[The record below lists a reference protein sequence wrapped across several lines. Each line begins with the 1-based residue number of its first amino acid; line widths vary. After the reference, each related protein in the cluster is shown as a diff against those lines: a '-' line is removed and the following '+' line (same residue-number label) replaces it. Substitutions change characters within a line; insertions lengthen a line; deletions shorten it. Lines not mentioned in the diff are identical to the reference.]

1 MNKNKQKVI
10 AILTALTFV
19 LLAGCTDNKAAET
32 PKTTEKQVETQTQ
45 GNQGTSENKK
55 EEQLQDGHENEADLK
70 TFISKEGGFSLVQ
83 PEMWNDNVAAVEGKN
98 AEMKAEWE
106 TSFHILVDGKA
117 DKESSALMTITKMTK
132 ANYDAISKEEGPT
145 IGDKLGENDK
155 FVWVMSTPQA
165 NPYEEKS
172 DEFKKFNDMMLDFE
186 FVKKN
191 FKMNN

>member
-1 MNKNKQKVI
+1 M
-10 AILTALTFV
+10 
-19 LLAGCTDNKAAET
+19 
-32 PKTTEKQVETQTQ
+32 
-45 GNQGTSENKK
+45 
-55 EEQLQDGHENEADLK
+55 
-70 TFISKEGGFSLVQ
+70 VQ

-106 TSFHILVDGKA
+106 TSFHILVDGKV
-117 DKESSALMTITKMTK
+117 DKESSALMTITKLTK
-132 ANYDAISKEEGPT
+132 TNYDAISKEEGPT

>member
-1 MNKNKQKVI
+1 MNKNKQKLI

-19 LLAGCTDNKAAET
+19 LLAGCTDNKPAET
-32 PKTTEKQVETQTQ
+32 PKTPEKQVETQAQ
-45 GNQGTSENKK
+45 GNQPTAENKK

-83 PEMWNDNVAAVEGKN
+83 PEMWNDNVSAVEGEN
-98 AEMKAEWE
+98 DEMKAEWE

-117 DKESSALMTITKMTK
+117 DKDSTSLMTITKMTK
-132 ANYDAISKEEGPT
+132 ANYEALVKEEGPM
-145 IGDKLGENDK
+145 GEKLAENDK
-155 FVWVMSTPQA
+155 HVWMLTLPQA

-191 FKMNN
+191 FKINN